1 VVLRHRDFALLWSGQ
16 AVSVAGDGIFTV
28 ALALETLRV
37 DDRPLALAAVLA
49 ARLVPTILLLLLGG
63 AVVDRIAPRLAMLA
77 SDLGRG
83 AAVTAIAILV
93 AEHSLTLAG
102 LLALSVLFG
111 VADAFFSPASTAIV
125 PQLLPDGLLVQAS
138 AMSSFS
144 RVFARQ
150 LLGPALGGVFVA
162 AAGVA
167 WSFGLDGAS
176 FAISAVC
183 LALMRP
189 RPRTR
194 ASTGSILSDV
204 RAGLGYCRSQPWLWA
219 TIVAAGMANLAIFS
233 PLGVL
238 MPLLVRHVLRGG
250 ALALGLTLAAGG
262 AGGLTAVLV
271 LARRGQPRRP
281 ITSMWCGWAAA
292 GPAAAL
298 IGTSTRVWQAAALYA
313 VATALLMYGNAL
325 WTPVIQQ
332 LVPRALLG
340 RVSSVDWLAS
350 IALSPLGLLVAGA
363 VAAAVGVR
371 ATILVGGGIASLAG
385 LCLLIPG
392 VRDPDRGTDAARRR
406 RARAGQAQQQGK
418 AEQGDHGE
426 RGEGR
431 ERVMNERLNDQRHDQ
446 AAEISGQP
454 DDRARGAGQRSGD
467 PLGRGYDDRERRQ
480 QEQADHNQRHGPH
493 CE

>member
-1 VVLRHRDFALLWSGQ
+1 M
-16 AVSVAGDGIFTV
+16 SVAGDGIFTV

-189 RPRTR
+189 RPRTP

-219 TIVAAGMANLAIFS
+219 TIVAAGLANLAIFS

-392 VRDPDRGTDAARRR
+392 VRDPDR
-406 RARAGQAQQQGK
+406 AGQPQQQGK
-418 AEQGDHGE
+418 AEQRDHGE
-426 RGEGR
+426 GGEGR
-431 ERVMNERLNDQRHDQ
+431 ERVVDERLNDQRHDQ
-446 AAEISGQP
+446 PTEISGQP
-454 DDRARGAGQRSGD
+454 DDCPRRPGQRPGD
-467 PLGRGYDDRERRQ
+467 PLGRGDHDRQRGQ
-480 QEQADHNQRHGPH
+480 QKQADHDERDRPHG
-493 CE
+493 E